1 MSKKYNT
8 LAQEIIK
15 LVGGNENVNSLH
27 HCQTRLRFK
36 LVDDKKADKEAIENL
51 DGVSKVL
58 LNGGMF
64 QVVIGMRV
72 AEVYEEVIKYLGDTG
87 KEEVEKGKKKQ
98 KPLDVVADFISS
110 IFSPIV
116 PALAGAGMIKALL
129 ALLIAFNLV
138 DKSSQTYVI
147 INMIGDATFAFMP
160 ILLAYT
166 TAQKLKCN
174 PLLAAV
180 VAGVMCHATWSGLV
194 DAKEAVNLF
203 GIIPLYLVKY
213 TGSCIPIVLVIL
225 VQAPVEK
232 FLNRIIPNSIRLVF
246 APMILFLVMSVL
258 SLSIIGPLGDYV
270 GAIFTMIFTWLSENV
285 GWLEAM
291 LLAGVYPVLVIFGLH
306 HGIAPLGTMQMAQM
320 GYDAIFGPA
329 VVCANVAQGTASL
342 ITGILSKDNK
352 TRQIGTSVGVTGLMG
367 VTEPALYGINVPKKY
382 PLIAGLIGSACGG
395 LYAGLMHTH
404 RFATGSSGLPAVV
417 MYIGGDSMAN
427 FYNILIALTITIVV
441 SAIFTVIFVKKFE
454 KNDKSQI
461 SKNETQSRDIAIS
474 KKVITP
480 IAGKIVPLKEVKD
493 DAFSSEAL
501 GKGVAIEPENGTV
514 VAPFDGTIISIF
526 PTKHAIAILSD
537 EGIELLIHIGLN
549 TVELNGKYFETYVN
563 QGDKVK
569 AGQKLVTFDLEKIK
583 AENYCTEVPV
593 VITNSNNY
601 SRIDITDK
609 NFVSLNDELIIVES

>member
-64 QVVIGMRV
+64 QVVIGMHV
-72 AEVYEEVIKYLGDTG
+72 AEVYEEVIKYLDDAG

-98 KPLDVVADFISS
+98 KPLDIVADFISS

-174 PLLAAV
+174 PVLAAV

-417 MYIGGDSMAN
+417 MYIGGDSMDN

-569 AGQKLVTFDLEKIK
+569 AGQKLVAFDLEKIK

-593 VITNSNNY
+593 VITNSNDY

-609 NFVSLNDELIIVES
+609 IFVSLNDELIIVES

>member
-1 MSKKYNT
+1 MSKKYNA
-8 LAQEIIK
+8 LAQEIVK

-36 LVDDKKADKEAIENL
+36 LVDDNKANKDAIEKL

-64 QVVIGMRV
+64 QIVIGMHV
-72 AEVYEEVIKYLGDTG
+72 VEVYEEVIKYIDDNNNEYTEPVVQ
-87 KEEVEKGKKKQ
+87 KRKG
-98 KPLDVVADFISS
+98 LDIVADFISS

-138 DKSSQTYVI
+138 DKSSQTYII

-174 PLLAAV
+174 PILAAV
-180 VAGVMCHATWSGLV
+180 VAGVMCHATWTGLV
-194 DAKEAVNLF
+194 NAKEAVNLF

-232 FLNRIIPNSIRLVF
+232 FLNKIIPNSIRLVF
-246 APMILFLVMSVL
+246 VPMILFLVMSIL
-258 SLSIIGPLGDYV
+258 ALSIIGPLGDYV
-270 GAIFTMIFTWLSENV
+270 GAIFTLIFTWLSENV

-291 LLAGVYPVLVIFGLH
+291 LLAGIYPVLVIFGLH
-306 HGIAPLGTMQMAQM
+306 HGLAPLGTMQMAQM

-342 ITGILSKDNK
+342 IAGLLSKDNN
-352 TRQIGTSVGVTGLMG
+352 TRQIGTSAGITGLMG

-382 PLIAGLIGSACGG
+382 PLIAGVIGSSFGG
-395 LYAGLMHTH
+395 LYAGIMHTH

-427 FYNILIALTITIVV
+427 FYNIIIALVITIVV
-441 SAIFTVIFVKKFE
+441 AAIFTVIFVKKFE
-454 KNDKSQI
+454 KNSM
-461 SKNETQSRDIAIS
+461 T
-474 KKVITP
+474 KKEVEVNRGTVNKQVITP
-480 IAGKIVPLKEVKD
+480 VAGKIVPLHEVKD
-493 DAFSSEAL
+493 DAFASEAL
-501 GKGVAIEPENGTV
+501 GKGIAIDPENGIV
-514 VAPFDGTIISIF
+514 VAPFDGTIVSLF
-526 PTKHAIAILSD
+526 PTKHAVGILSE

-549 TVELNGKYFETYVN
+549 TVELNGKYFEAHVK

-569 AGQKLVTFDLEKIK
+569 VGQTLITFELDKLK
-583 AENYCTEVPV
+583 AESYCTQIPV

-601 SRIDITDK
+601 SLINTTDEQSV
-609 NFVSLNDELIIVES
+609 FLNDQLLTVTA